1 MERRHPGRG
10 VKKDHQKPYLVSNYF
25 IVPHNFSYE
34 LLNIYIYT
42 YYIYCIY
49 YTTRVHASHFSCV
62 QLFATLWT
70 VAHQTLLSI
79 RLSRQEYWSGL
90 PFLSPGGHLDTGIE
104 PASFTSPAL
113 AGKFFTTSATWETP
127 LVYYNTI
134 VNTICHIYMYIYTYT
149 IYIYMPPLLFLA
161 IIFVFFLIYF

>member
-1 MERRHPGRG
+1 M
-10 VKKDHQKPYLVSNYF
+10 L
-25 IVPHNFSYE
+25 
-34 LLNIYIYT
+34 
-42 YYIYCIY
+42 
-49 YTTRVHASHFSCV
+49 SHFSCV

-90 PFLSPGGHLDTGIE
+90 PFLSPGDHLDTGIE

-134 VNTICHIYMYIYTYT
+134 VNTICHIYMYQKQIVCLCVYFICTAGCVWSLGCRSGYRLQV
-149 IYIYMPPLLFLA
+149 PGEHCALA
-161 IIFVFFLIYF
+161 AQK